1 MFVKTL
7 KTPLIAGILSSVV
20 LLSAIS
26 GTANSSELADE
37 NPTIPVTVELSGV
50 QLSDGPLY
58 ISVQTR
64 DQFQGVKGYGTVVK
78 KATPGAMSVTVNIGE
93 SGEYGIMVWHDLN
106 DDGVFS
112 MSDSYQILDGWGG
125 SGTMPT
131 HRRPNF
137 DDARVSIGGGG
148 ASVPVKMMYPS

>member
-112 MSDSYQILDGWGG
+112 MSDSYQILDGWVVRALCRHIVDPIL
-125 SGTMPT
+125 MM
-131 HRRPNF
+131 
-137 DDARVSIGGGG
+137 RVS
-148 ASVPVKMMYPS
+148 ALAAAAQACRLR